1 MHKTTVIENCCT
13 HQPNKPA
20 VNLNSPQLSFR
31 HLLIVIPF
39 ALVLLISTSYQQET
53 RDFDLVE
60 QEFYSPSTR
69 TALKDKLSCSA
80 DTTQFTGNL
89 NFWELQL
96 INAFYSDRGY
106 KPVWIG
112 SKGLTDRADEL
123 VNIIEYAREFGL
135 EPENYHIS
143 DIRNHMIQ
151 IRKKADKSNETNIDL
166 ELEIL
171 LTNAAFRMMINLHA
185 GYQAFDSALFAH
197 AWVNELPEIL
207 MKGIAGQNVLESL
220 LSLEPRFIEYQKL
233 RKANAIFIRSNALND
248 HIADIKYPCKD
259 STLLMNQIQEALVSL
274 GYLDNRDYSNNITN
288 ALQRFQQF
296 HGLIPDGKPGTNTI
310 EALQKSTLYRYRVLA
325 LNLDRLRKMPYSD
338 SSRLYINVPAYSLKI
353 YEDNR
358 LLDTFRIIVGNPA
371 TPTPLLTGTM
381 ERIIAN
387 PCWYV
392 PKSIAINEILPKIK
406 EDSTYLEK
414 NRFKILDR
422 NYNLVSADAVNLKYM
437 SEGNFDYTFRQD
449 RGLDNSLGKVKFIFS
464 NPHAVYLHDT
474 PGKTLFQKDLRAF
487 SHGCIRVEHPER
499 LAGYILSEVNSDT
512 TSFERLLNSEQQR
525 DISVNSPLPV
535 QITYITCEAD
545 EQGRVYFYKDIYE
558 MDNKDMEA
566 LNPSWEFDAG
576 T

>member
-1 MHKTTVIENCCT
+1 MHKNKVIENCCT
-13 HQPNKPA
+13 HQHDNPA
-20 VNLNSPQLSFR
+20 VNLNSHQLSFR
-31 HLLIVIPF
+31 HLLMVIPF

-60 QEFYSPSTR
+60 KELYSPSTR
-69 TALKDKLSCSA
+69 TALRDKLSGHA
-80 DTTQFTGNL
+80 DTKQFNANL
-89 NFWELQL
+89 NFGELRL
-96 INAFYSDRGY
+96 INAFYADRGY

-143 DIRNHMIQ
+143 DIRNHMNQ
-151 IRKKADKSNETNIDL
+151 IRNKANSKTPIDL

-171 LTNAAFRMMINLHA
+171 LTNAAFRMMINLHS
-185 GYQAFDSALFAH
+185 GYQAFDSVLFAH
-197 AWVNELPEIL
+197 AWVSELPEIL
-207 MKGIAGQNVLESL
+207 LKGIAGQNVLESL

-248 HIADIKYPCKD
+248 HITDVKFPCKD
-259 STLLMNQIQEALVSL
+259 STLLMNEIREALRSL
-274 GYLDNRDYSNNITN
+274 GYLDYRDYSHNVTD
-288 ALQRFQQF
+288 ALERFQQF
-296 HGLIPDGKPGTNTI
+296 HGLIPDGKPGANTI
-310 EALQKSTLYRYRVLA
+310 EALKKSTLYRYRVLA
-325 LNLDRLRKMPYSD
+325 LNLDRLRKMSYSD

-371 TPTPLLTGTM
+371 TPTPLLTGNM

-392 PKSIAINEILPKIK
+392 PKSIAINEMLPKIK

-422 NYNLVSADAVNLKYM
+422 NYNLVNADAVNLKNM
-437 SEGNFDYTFRQD
+437 EEQNFDYTFRQD

-474 PGKTLFQKDLRAF
+474 PGKSLFQKDLRAF

-499 LAGYILSEVNSDT
+499 LAGYILSEMNSDT
-512 TSFERLLNSEQQR
+512 TGFERLFASEQQR
-525 DISVNSPLPV
+525 DIRVNSTLPV

-545 EQGRVYFYKDIYE
+545 EQGQVYFYKDIYE
-558 MDNKDMEA
+558 MDNKDLEA
-566 LNPSWEFDAG
+566 LRSLMG
-576 T
+576 I